1 MTDDARAP
9 LDIAVL
15 PGDGIGLEITKPA
28 VDILHHALALA
39 GAPTIR
45 PRWGEA
51 GATTFRR
58 HGVALPDETLR
69 DARAADA
76 IWLAAMG
83 DPAVRYEDGTEVV
96 PQVELRFRLDLYAGV
111 RPVRTIPAIGSA
123 LKDDRP
129 LDFVLV
135 RESTEGLFA
144 LAREGTVTRE
154 EARDTQVIT
163 RRGTERLARFGFEL
177 ARRRAGRLERPGHV
191 TCVDK
196 ANIFRSFAF
205 MREVFD
211 AVATDYGDV
220 AARHG
225 YVDAVA
231 LDMVRRP
238 WSFDVLVTE
247 NMFGDILSDLGAGL
261 VGGLGFAPSADIGD
275 DHAVFQ
281 PCHGT
286 APDIAGRGLANPTA
300 MILSGAMM
308 LSWLAE
314 RRGDASLERAAAL
327 VERAV
332 DAAFAG
338 GLVSTERG
346 GGDGTAAIAGAVAKA
361 LDRVDVPDPTGA

>member
-1 MTDDARAP
+1 MSDA

-15 PGDGIGLEITKPA
+15 PGDGIGLEVTKPA
-28 VDILHHALALA
+28 VDIVHHALALA

-45 PRWGEA
+45 PRWLEA
-51 GATTFRR
+51 GAATYRR

-83 DPAVRYEDGTEVV
+83 DPAVRYEDGTEIV
-96 PQVELRFRLDLYAGV
+96 PQVELRFALDLYAGV
-111 RPVRTIPAIGSA
+111 RPVRTIPAIGSV
-123 LKDDRP
+123 LRDERP
-129 LDFVLV
+129 LDFVLI

-144 LAREGTVTRE
+144 LAREGVRE
-154 EARDTQVIT
+154 RDEARDTQLIT
-163 RRGTERLARFGFEL
+163 RRGTERLARFGFAL
-177 ARRRAGRLERPGHV
+177 ARRRAEALGRRGTV
-191 TCVDK
+191 TCIDK

-205 MREVFD
+205 MRDVFD
-211 AVATDYGDV
+211 GV
-220 AARHG
+220 AAAYPDVDAAHA
-225 YVDAVA
+225 YVDAAA

-238 WSFDVLVTE
+238 WGFDVCVTE

-308 LSWLAE
+308 LAWLGE
-314 RRGDASLERAAAL
+314 RRGDPSLDRAARL
-327 VERAV
+327 IERAV

-346 GGDGTAAIAGAVAKA
+346 GEDGTEAIADAVAAA
-361 LDRVDVPDPTGA
+361 LDRVTV